1 MRMERKMTAAL
12 LAVSGLAMLAALGF
26 AALDGG
32 LRPAAAQ
39 EQRTAAAPLSFHVVD
54 NFLKLP
60 EHLNMAEVVGTALD
74 SKGHVFVLNRGHT
87 PILEFNPDGSFMR
100 SIGEGIPT
108 EGPHNVRVDPQDNLW
123 YIDAGTNLVM
133 KFDQTMHIQMVLG
146 RRPEPWTYMT
156 HVIERAIPQP
166 QNFYQ
171 PTDVTW
177 GPDGSIY
184 VADGYGNSRVAK
196 FSKEGNLVKQW
207 GERGTA
213 TGEFNTP
220 HSIVIDQKS
229 NLYVADRANGRIQVF
244 DTDGNFKQEWR
255 VGGPPWSICITPGPR
270 QVMYVGSVG
279 KVIKIDTDGKVLGSM
294 GKFGRVPGT
303 FDWVHGIACPDE
315 HTVYAAQ
322 ELSWRLD
329 KINVE

>member
-1 MRMERKMTAAL
+1 MRVEQNLAATV
-12 LAVSGLAMLAALGF
+12 LAVSLLASTAAIDATRG
-26 AALDGG
+26 
-32 LRPAAAQ
+32 PAAAQ
-39 EQRTAAAPLSFHVVD
+39 AAPPLAFHVAD

-60 EHLNMAEVVGTALD
+60 DHINMAEVVGTALD
-74 SKGHVFVLNRGHT
+74 SKGHVFVLNRGHQ
-87 PILEFNPDGSFMR
+87 PILEFNADGSFMR
-100 SIGEGIPT
+100 TIGEGIPT

-123 YIDAGTNLVM
+123 YIDAGNNLVI
-133 KFDQTMHIQMVLG
+133 KFDQQMHIQMVLG

-196 FSKEGNLVKQW
+196 FSKEGTLVKQW
-207 GERGTA
+207 GERGVA

-220 HSIVIDQKS
+220 HSIVIDQK
-229 NLYVADRANGRIQVF
+229 NTLYVADRANGRIQTF

-255 VGGPPWSICITPGPR
+255 VGGPPWSLCMTPGPR

-279 KVIKIDTDGKVLGSM
+279 KVIKVDLDGKVLGQM

-329 KINVE
+329 KLAVE

>member
-1 MRMERKMTAAL
+1 MRNKQKLTATL
-12 LAVSGLAMLAALGF
+12 LAVSLAVST
-26 AALDGG
+26 AALDAARG
-32 LRPAAAQ
+32 PAAAQ
-39 EQRTAAAPLSFHVVD
+39 AAPPLAFHVVD

-74 SKGHVFVLNRGHT
+74 SKGHVFVLNRGHQ
-87 PILEFNPDGSFMR
+87 PILEFNADGSFMR
-100 SIGEGIPT
+100 TIGEGIPT

-123 YIDAGTNLVM
+123 YIDAGNNLVV
-133 KFDQTMHIQMVLG
+133 KFDQQMHIQMVLG

-177 GPDGSIY
+177 GPDGSIF

-196 FSKEGNLVKQW
+196 FSKEGILIKQW

-220 HSIVIDQKS
+220 HSIAIDQK
-229 NLYVADRANGRIQVF
+229 NTLYVADRANGRIQTF

-255 VGGPPWSICITPGPR
+255 VGGAPWSICITPGPR

-279 KVIKIDTDGKVLGSM
+279 KVVKVDLDGKVLGSM

-329 KINVE
+329 KLTVE

>member
-1 MRMERKMTAAL
+1 M
-12 LAVSGLAMLAALGF
+12 
-26 AALDGG
+26 
-32 LRPAAAQ
+32 
-39 EQRTAAAPLSFHVVD
+39 
-54 NFLKLP
+54 
-60 EHLNMAEVVGTALD
+60 
-74 SKGHVFVLNRGHT
+74 FVLNRGHT

-100 SIGEGIPT
+100 TIGEGIPT
-108 EGPHNVRVDPQDNLW
+108 EGPHVVRVDPQDNLW
-123 YIDAGTNLVM
+123 YIDAGTNLVI
-133 KFDQTMHIQMVLG
+133 KFDQQMHIQMVLG

-156 HVIERAIPQP
+156 HVIEHAIPQP

-177 GPDGSIY
+177 GPDGSIF
-184 VADGYGNSRVAK
+184 VSDGYGNSRVAK
-196 FSKEGNLVKQW
+196 FSREGNLIKQW

-220 HSIVIDQKS
+220 HSIVIDQK
-229 NLYVADRANGRIQVF
+229 NTLYVADRANGRIQTF

-255 VGGPPWSICITPGPR
+255 IGGAPWSICITPGPR

-279 KVIKIDTDGKVLGSM
+279 KVIKIDTDGKVLGTM

>member
-1 MRMERKMTAAL
+1 MRIERKLAATMLALSALASTAAID
-12 LAVSGLAMLAALGF
+12 AARG
-26 AALDGG
+26 
-32 LRPAAAQ
+32 PAAAQ
-39 EQRTAAAPLSFHVVD
+39 AAPPLAFHVAD

-60 EHLNMAEVVGTALD
+60 DHINMAEVVGTALD
-74 SKGHVFVLNRGHT
+74 SKGHVFVLNRGHQ
-87 PILEFNPDGSFMR
+87 PILEFNADGSFMR
-100 SIGEGIPT
+100 TIGEGIPT

-123 YIDAGTNLVM
+123 YIDAGNNLVV
-133 KFDQTMHIQMVLG
+133 KFDQQMHIQMVLG

-196 FSKEGNLVKQW
+196 FSREGTLIKQW
-207 GERGTA
+207 GERGVA

-220 HSIVIDQKS
+220 HSIVIDQK
-229 NLYVADRANGRIQVF
+229 NTLYVADRANGRIQTF

-255 VGGPPWSICITPGPR
+255 VGGPPWSLCMTPGPR

-279 KVIKIDTDGKVLGSM
+279 KVIKVDLDGKVLGQM

-329 KINVE
+329 KLAVE

>member
-1 MRMERKMTAAL
+1 MTASNNPENNMRNRRKLAAAC
-12 LAVSGLAMLAALGF
+12 LAVSVLALT
-26 AALDGG
+26 
-32 LRPAAAQ
+32 PAAAQ
-39 EQRTAAAPLSFHVVD
+39 EQRAAPALGFHVVD

-60 EHLNMAEVVGTALD
+60 EHMNMAEVVGTALD
-74 SKGHVFVLNRGHT
+74 SKGHVFVLNRGHQ
-87 PILEFNPDGSFMR
+87 PILEFNADGSFMR
-100 SIGEGIPT
+100 TIGEGIPT

-123 YIDAGTNLVM
+123 YIDAGNNLVI
-133 KFDQTMHIQMVLG
+133 KFDQQMHIQMVLG

-184 VADGYGNSRVAK
+184 RRRRLRQFAGGQVQQGGQSAQAMGRARHRAPASSTRRTASPSTGTTRCTWPTAPMAA
-196 FSKEGNLVKQW
+196 SKPSTP
-207 GERGTA
+207 TA
-213 TGEFNTP
+213 T
-220 HSIVIDQKS
+220 SS
-229 NLYVADRANGRIQVF
+229 RNGASAA
-244 DTDGNFKQEWR
+244 
-255 VGGPPWSICITPGPR
+255 PPWSLCITPGPR

-279 KVIKIDTDGKVLGSM
+279 KVIKVDLDGKVLGQM

>member
-1 MRMERKMTAAL
+1 MRVEQNLAATV
-12 LAVSGLAMLAALGF
+12 LAVSLLASTAAID
-26 AALDGG
+26 AARG
-32 LRPAAAQ
+32 PAAAQ
-39 EQRTAAAPLSFHVVD
+39 AAPPLAFHVTD

-60 EHLNMAEVVGTALD
+60 DHINMAEVVGTALD
-74 SKGHVFVLNRGHT
+74 SKGHVFVLNRGHQ
-87 PILEFNPDGSFMR
+87 PILEFNADGSFMR
-100 SIGEGIPT
+100 TIGEGIPT

-123 YIDAGTNLVM
+123 YIDAGNNLVV
-133 KFDQTMHIQMVLG
+133 KFDQQMHIQMVLG

-184 VADGYGNSRVAK
+184 VADGYGNSRIAK
-196 FSKEGNLVKQW
+196 FSKEGTLIKQW
-207 GERGTA
+207 GERGVA

-220 HSIVIDQKS
+220 HSIVIDQK
-229 NLYVADRANGRIQVF
+229 NTLYVADRANGRIQTF

-255 VGGPPWSICITPGPR
+255 VGGPPWSLCMTPGPR

-279 KVIKIDTDGKVLGSM
+279 KVIKVDLDGKVLGQM

-329 KINVE
+329 KLAVE

>member
-1 MRMERKMTAAL
+1 MRFKHTLACALPLAAAL
-12 LAVSGLAMLAALGF
+12 AATP
-26 AALDGG
+26 AL
-32 LRPAAAQ
+32 AQ
-39 EQRTAAAPLSFHVVD
+39 EGRQSAPALTFRVAD

-60 EHLNMAEVVGTALD
+60 PNIYMAEVVGTALD

-100 SIGEGIPT
+100 SIGEGLPF
-108 EGPHNVRVDPQDNLW
+108 EGPHVVRVDPQDNLW
-123 YIDAGTNLVM
+123 FIDAGTNLVM
-133 KFDQTMHIQMVLG
+133 KFDTQMRLSMVLG
-146 RRPEPWTYMT
+146 RRPEPWTWAT
-156 HVIERAIPQP
+156 HVIERAIPAP
-166 QNFYQ
+166 MNFYQ

-177 GPDGSIY
+177 GPDGSIF
-184 VADGYGNSRVAK
+184 VSDGYGNSRVAK
-196 FSKEGNLVKQW
+196 FNKDGNLIKQW

-213 TGEFNTP
+213 PGEFNTP
-220 HSIVIDQKS
+220 HSIAIDQR
-229 NLYVADRANGRIQVF
+229 NLLYVADRANGRIQVF
-244 DTDGNFKQEWR
+244 DTDGNFKQEFR
-255 VGGPPWSICITPGPR
+255 FGGAPWSICMTPGPR

-279 KVIKIDTDGKVLGSM
+279 RVVKLDLDGKLLGTM

-329 KINVE
+329 KIAVE

>member
-1 MRMERKMTAAL
+1 MTGVQTCAL
-12 LAVSGLAMLAALGF
+12 
-26 AALDGG
+26 
-32 LRPAAAQ
+32 
-39 EQRTAAAPLSFHVVD
+39 
-54 NFLKLP
+54 
-60 EHLNMAEVVGTALD
+60 
-74 SKGHVFVLNRGHT
+74 
-87 PILEFNPDGSFMR
+87 PI
-100 SIGEGIPT
+100 
-108 EGPHNVRVDPQDNLW
+108 
-123 YIDAGTNLVM
+123 
-133 KFDQTMHIQMVLG
+133 
-146 RRPEPWTYMT
+146 
-156 HVIERAIPQP
+156 
-166 QNFYQ
+166 YQ

-177 GPDGSIY
+177 GPDGSIF

-196 FSKEGNLVKQW
+196 FNKDGNLVKQW

-220 HSIVIDQKS
+220 HSIVIDQKN

-255 VGGPPWSICITPGPR
+255 VGGPPWSICITPGAR
-270 QVMYVGSVG
+270 QIMYIGSVG
-279 KVIKIDTDGKVLGSM
+279 RVFKVDLDGKVLGSM
-294 GKFGRVPGT
+294 GHFGRVPGT

>member
-1 MRMERKMTAAL
+1 MTA
-12 LAVSGLAMLAALGF
+12 SNNPEEPMRNKQKLAAACL
-26 AALDGG
+26 AATALA
-32 LRPAAAQ
+32 LTPAAAQ
-39 EQRTAAAPLSFHVVD
+39 EQRAAAPALGFHVVD

-60 EHLNMAEVVGTALD
+60 EHMNMAEVVGTALD
-74 SKGHVFVLNRGHT
+74 SKGHVFVLNRGHQ
-87 PILEFNPDGSFMR
+87 PILEFNADGSFMR
-100 SIGEGIPT
+100 TIGEGIPT

-123 YIDAGTNLVM
+123 YIDAGNNLVI
-133 KFDQTMHIQMVLG
+133 KFDQQMHIQMVLG

-196 FSKEGNLVKQW
+196 FSKEGNLLKQW
-207 GERGTA
+207 GQRGTA

-220 HSIVIDQKS
+220 HSIAIDR
-229 NLYVADRANGRIQVF
+229 NNTLYVADRANGRIQTF
-244 DTDGNFKQEWR
+244 DTEGNFKQEWR
-255 VGGPPWSICITPGPR
+255 VGGPPWSLCMTPGPR

-279 KVIKIDTDGKVLGSM
+279 KVIKVDLDGKVLGQM

>member
-1 MRMERKMTAAL
+1 MRVEQNLAATV
-12 LAVSGLAMLAALGF
+12 LAVSLLASTAAID
-26 AALDGG
+26 AARG
-32 LRPAAAQ
+32 PAAAQ
-39 EQRTAAAPLSFHVVD
+39 AAPPLTFHVAD

-60 EHLNMAEVVGTALD
+60 DHINMAEVVGTALD
-74 SKGHVFVLNRGHT
+74 SKGHVFVLNRGHQ
-87 PILEFNPDGSFMR
+87 PILEFNADGSFMR
-100 SIGEGIPT
+100 TIGEGIPT

-123 YIDAGTNLVM
+123 YIDAGNNLVI
-133 KFDQTMHIQMVLG
+133 KFDQQMHIQMVLG

-196 FSKEGNLVKQW
+196 FSREGTLIKQW
-207 GERGTA
+207 GERGVA

-220 HSIVIDQKS
+220 HSIVIDR
-229 NLYVADRANGRIQVF
+229 NNTLYVADRANGRIQTF

-255 VGGPPWSICITPGPR
+255 VGGPPWSLCMTPGPR

-279 KVIKIDTDGKVLGSM
+279 KVIKVDLDGKVLGQM

-329 KINVE
+329 KLAVE

>member
-1 MRMERKMTAAL
+1 
-12 LAVSGLAMLAALGF
+12 
-26 AALDGG
+26 
-32 LRPAAAQ
+32 
-39 EQRTAAAPLSFHVVD
+39 
-54 NFLKLP
+54 
-60 EHLNMAEVVGTALD
+60 VVGTALD

-87 PILEFNPDGSFMR
+87 PILEFNADGSFMR
-100 SIGEGIPT
+100 TIGDGLPF
-108 EGPHNVRVDPQDNLW
+108 EGPHVVRVDPQDNLW
-123 YIDAGTNLVM
+123 FIDAGTNLVM
-133 KFDQTMHIQMVLG
+133 KFDPQMRLQMVLG

-156 HVIERAIPQP
+156 HVIERAIPAP
-166 QNFYQ
+166 MNFYQ

-177 GPDGSIY
+177 GPDGSIF

-196 FSKEGNLVKQW
+196 FNKEGNLIKQW

-213 TGEFNTP
+213 PGEFNTP
-220 HSIVIDQKS
+220 HSIVIDQKN

-244 DTDGNFKQEWR
+244 DTEGTFKQEYR
-255 VGGPPWSICITPGPR
+255 FGGAPWSICMTPGPR

-279 KVIKIDTDGKVLGSM
+279 RVVKLDLDGKLIGTM
-294 GKFGRVPGT
+294 GKFGRVPGS

-329 KINVE
+329 KITVD